1 MKSSLFI
8 TRPVLSS
15 VLSILIVLFGII
27 GFLFLGVREYPS
39 VDPPVITV
47 STSYPGANADVIES
61 QITEILEES
70 INGIQGI
77 RTLTSTS
84 RDGVSTI
91 TVEFNVGENMEA
103 AANDVRDR
111 VSRSIR
117 SLPADVN
124 PPSVTKSDA
133 DANPIYTLTV
143 QSPSRSLLELSDIG
157 NTVFKERLQTI
168 PGVSEVRVWGEKKY
182 SIKLNLDPGKLAGY
196 GLTPLDV
203 RAALNNEN
211 LELPSGRI
219 EGYRAELSIRTFGR
233 LWTEDQFNDL
243 IITQKNGNLVRLKD
257 VGRALL
263 LPENERGI
271 LRGRG
276 MLPMIGIAITPQP
289 GANHIS
295 IVDEVYKRVER
306 IKKDLPDDVILGVVL
321 DSTLPIRKGISEV
334 GETILIAFGLVILI
348 IFIFLR
354 HWRTTL
360 IPVFAIP
367 ISLIGSFFIMYL
379 AGFSINILTLLA
391 IVLGTG
397 LVVDDAIVVLEN
409 IYSKIEKGMP
419 PEEAGHKGTSEIFF
433 AILSTTIT
441 LAAVFLPIIFLQGL
455 TGQLFREFGIVMAG
469 SVIIS
474 AFVSLTLT
482 PMMST
487 RWLRHHDHENKAFV
501 WSEEKFGQI
510 SAGYSRQLT
519 RFLNRKWA
527 APALML
533 ASLLLA
539 AGLWSQIPSEL
550 APLED
555 KGRVQ
560 VTSTAPEGTSYE
572 MMDQFMKKLILMVDT
587 LREQRAYMAITAP
600 GFGSSGSVNSGFI
613 RLTLSDP
620 DERSRTQQQIADDLT
635 QVFRKDPFART
646 IVTQEQT
653 IGTGGG
659 RAGLPVQFVIQAQEM
674 DELRTV
680 IPEFMARVQ
689 NEKAFQVSD
698 LNLKFTKPEM
708 VIEIDRDK
716 ARTLGVDVRD
726 IAESIQLLY
735 SGQRFGY
742 FILNGKQYQ
751 VIGQADREFRDDPS
765 DLKSVFVRNSSGDLI
780 PMDNLI
786 RISYRSN
793 PPQLFRFN
801 RYVAATVSAAPAEGV
816 SLGEAIQKMEEIAD
830 SVLDDRFSTSLTGI
844 SRDFTESNNTLLF
857 AFILALILIYLILAA
872 QFESFKDP
880 LMIMLTVP
888 LAVAGAVLSL
898 WITGQT
904 LNIFSQIGMI
914 MLIGIVT
921 KNGILIVEFANQKLA
936 AGQSRK
942 EAAID
947 AAVQRFRP
955 ILMTSLATIL
965 GAVPIAFALGAG
977 AESRVGMGIV
987 IIGGLLY
994 ALVLTLFIIPSLF
1007 ALRK

>member
-1 MKSSLFI
+1 
-8 TRPVLSS
+8 
-15 VLSILIVLFGII
+15 
-27 GFLFLGVREYPS
+27 
-39 VDPPVITV
+39 
-47 STSYPGANADVIES
+47 
-61 QITEILEES
+61 
-70 INGIQGI
+70 
-77 RTLTSTS
+77 
-84 RDGVSTI
+84 
-91 TVEFNVGENMEA
+91 
-103 AANDVRDR
+103 
-111 VSRSIR
+111 
-117 SLPADVN
+117 
-124 PPSVTKSDA
+124 
-133 DANPIYTLTV
+133 
-143 QSPSRSLLELSDIG
+143 
-157 NTVFKERLQTI
+157 
-168 PGVSEVRVWGEKKY
+168 
-182 SIKLNLDPGKLAGY
+182 
-196 GLTPLDV
+196 
-203 RAALNNEN
+203 
-211 LELPSGRI
+211 
-219 EGYRAELSIRTFGR
+219 
-233 LWTEDQFNDL
+233 
-243 IITQKNGNLVRLKD
+243 
-257 VGRALL
+257 
-263 LPENERGI
+263 
-271 LRGRG
+271 
-276 MLPMIGIAITPQP
+276 
-289 GANHIS
+289 
-295 IVDEVYKRVER
+295 
-306 IKKDLPDDVILGVVL
+306 
-321 DSTLPIRKGISEV
+321 
-334 GETILIAFGLVILI
+334 
-348 IFIFLR
+348 
-354 HWRTTL
+354 
-360 IPVFAIP
+360 
-367 ISLIGSFFIMYL
+367 
-379 AGFSINILTLLA
+379 
-391 IVLGTG
+391 
-397 LVVDDAIVVLEN
+397 
-409 IYSKIEKGMP
+409 
-419 PEEAGHKGTSEIFF
+419 
-433 AILSTTIT
+433 
-441 LAAVFLPIIFLQGL
+441 
-455 TGQLFREFGIVMAG
+455 
-469 SVIIS
+469 
-474 AFVSLTLT
+474 
-482 PMMST
+482 
-487 RWLRHHDHENKAFV
+487 
-501 WSEEKFGQI
+501 
-510 SAGYSRQLT
+510 
-519 RFLNRKWA
+519 
-527 APALML
+527 
-533 ASLLLA
+533 
-539 AGLWSQIPSEL
+539 
-550 APLED
+550 
-555 KGRVQ
+555 
-560 VTSTAPEGTSYE
+560 
-572 MMDQFMKKLILMVDT
+572 MKKLILMVDT

-620 DERSRTQQQIADDLT
+620 DERSRSQQQIADDLT
-635 QVFRKDPFART
+635 QVFRRDPFART

-680 IPEFMARVQ
+680 IPEFMSRVQ

-936 AGQSRK
+936 AGLNRK
-942 EAAID
+942 EAAIE

-994 ALVLTLFIIPSLF
+994 ALILTLFIIPSLF